1 MKRPTKRL
9 PYRTVIHKCIVTM
22 PIDDGALV
30 EPEAFIREGTEE
42 MLSHFTDS
50 DEKVLFAKATLEIVT
65 KLPDLQ

>member
-1 MKRPTKRL
+1 M
-9 PYRTVIHKCIVTM
+9 TM